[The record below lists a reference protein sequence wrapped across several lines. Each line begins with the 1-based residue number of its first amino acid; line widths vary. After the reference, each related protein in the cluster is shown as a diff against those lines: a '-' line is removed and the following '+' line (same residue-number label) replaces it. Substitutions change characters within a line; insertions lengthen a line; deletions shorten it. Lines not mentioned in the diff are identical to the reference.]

1 MMLAALL
8 EVLYHFETNGNMAR
22 SNRTALLDAG
32 GKTIGL
38 QEGFGVDPA
47 SSISILQEAT
57 SLTL

>member
-1 MMLAALL
+1 MMMAALL
-8 EVLYHFETNGNMAR
+8 EVLHRFETNSNVAR
-22 SNRTALLDAG
+22 SNRATLPEG
-32 GKTIGL
+32 GEKIIGP